1 METYK
6 VLFNEEDNEGV
17 YAISLVSDPA
27 IEVNFISLSKN
38 KEIKLAT
45 INEEQRILVGP
56 ILIPDQLIYRNQ
68 DGHEY
73 NIMFPKETIKQV
85 QHNFVQQGYQNN
97 STIEHSGK
105 SIPNVTF
112 VETWIKEDEVHDK
125 SVLYGFNEPV
135 GTLFGLMKVNNDEIW
150 NDYVKTGKVKGF
162 SIDGVFDMEKV
173 NLKTEI
179 NMNLETIVNA
189 IKEGF
194 ASIKMSNEN
203 EQVDAVETTEN
214 VEVTMA
220 TMMLKDGVT
229 ILEAE
234 AFEPEQAVF
243 IVAEN
248 GDKVPAPVG
257 EHELEDGRILVITQE
272 GIIAEIKDAMVEEV
286 APDAAPAGAEMVEM
300 NTKLAGEL
308 DLALLTKAVK
318 MLFNDRFCW
327 EINNQKRDASLQE
340 LIPAMTVAMSTEVAK
355 QIESIRTELTA
366 QIADVKTTQVEV
378 KASTKAKPE
387 VAETSNKN
395 VKLTRSQ
402 KILNNIKNLN

>member
-6 VLFNEEDNEGV
+6 VLFNEKENEGV

-27 IEVNFISLSKN
+27 IEVNFVSLSKQR
-38 KEIKLAT
+38 EIKLAT
-45 INEEQRILVGP
+45 INEEKRILVGP
-56 ILIPDQLIYRNQ
+56 ILIPDQKIYRNQ

-97 STIEHSGK
+97 STLEHSGK
-105 SIPNVTF
+105 AIPNVTF

-125 SVLYGFNEPV
+125 SVLYGFSEPV

-162 SIDGVFDMEKV
+162 SIDGIFDMEKV
-173 NLKTEI
+173 NLKSEI

-194 ASIKMSNEN
+194 ASVKLSSEA
-203 EQVDAVETTEN
+203 EQVEVVET
-214 VEVTMA
+214 VEVAMA

-234 AFEPEQAVF
+234 SFETGVYDNPMSVM

-272 GIIAEIKDAMVEEV
+272 GVIAEIKEVMAEEV
-286 APDAAPAGAEMVEM
+286 ETPEAEVEV
-300 NTKLAGEL
+300 E
-308 DLALLTKAVK
+308 V
-318 MLFNDRFCW
+318 
-327 EINNQKRDASLQE
+327 
-340 LIPAMTVAMSTEVAK
+340 AMTTEEMIKAIVTNMSVEVSK
-355 QIESIRTELTA
+355 QIEAIKTELSA
-366 QIADVKTTQVEV
+366 QIAEVKTTQVEV

-402 KILNNIKNLN
+402 KILNNLKN

>member
-6 VLFNEEDNEGV
+6 VLFNEQENEGV

-27 IEVNFISLSKN
+27 IEVQFVTLSKQ

-45 INEEQRILVGP
+45 INEEQRILLGAV
-56 ILIPDQLIYRNQ
+56 LIPNQPIYRNV
-68 DGHEY
+68 DGHEF
-73 NIMFPKETIKQV
+73 NIVFPKETIKQV
-85 QHNFVQQGYQNN
+85 QHNFSQQGYQNN
-97 STIEHSGK
+97 STIEHSGEQ
-105 SIPNVTF
+105 IQNVTF

-125 SVLYGFNEPV
+125 STMYGFNEPI
-135 GTLFGLMKVNNDEIW
+135 GTWYAAMKVNNDEIW

-173 NLKTEI
+173 NLKSEI

-229 ILEAE
+229 ILEAK

-286 APDAAPAGAEMVEM
+286 APDAAPAEAEAVE
-300 NTKLAGEL
+300 
-308 DLALLTKAVK
+308 
-318 MLFNDRFCW
+318 
-327 EINNQKRDASLQE
+327 
-340 LIPAMTVAMSTEVAK
+340 MSTEEMIKAIVTNMSVEVSK
-355 QIESIRTELTA
+355 QIEAIRTELSA
-366 QIADVKTTQVEV
+366 QIAEVKTTQVEV

-395 VKLTRSQ
+395 VKLTRNQ

>member
-27 IEVNFISLSKN
+27 IEVQFVTLSKQ

-45 INEEQRILVGP
+45 INEEQRILLGAV
-56 ILIPDQLIYRNQ
+56 LIPNQPIYRVQ
-68 DGHEY
+68 DGHEF
-73 NIMFPKETIKQV
+73 NIVFPKETIKQV
-85 QHNFVQQGYQNN
+85 QQNFSSQGYQNN

-105 SIPNVTF
+105 QIENVTF

-125 SVLYGFNEPV
+125 SVMHGFNEPI
-135 GTLFGLMKVNNDEIW
+135 GTWYAAMKVNNDEIW

-179 NMNLETIVNA
+179 NMNLESIVNA
-189 IKEGF
+189 IKDGF
-194 ASIKMSNEN
+194 ASVKLSSEA
-203 EQVDAVETTEN
+203 EQVEVVET

-234 AFEPEQAVF
+234 SFEAGKAVF

-248 GDKVPAPVG
+248 GDKVAAPIG
-257 EHELEDGRILVITQE
+257 EHELEDGRILVITEE
-272 GIIAEIKDAMVEEV
+272 GMIAEIKDAMVEEV
-286 APDAAPAGAEMVEM
+286 ETPEAEVEV
-300 NTKLAGEL
+300 E
-308 DLALLTKAVK
+308 V
-318 MLFNDRFCW
+318 
-327 EINNQKRDASLQE
+327 
-340 LIPAMTVAMSTEVAK
+340 AMTTEEMIKAIVTNMSVEVSK
-355 QIESIRTELTA
+355 QIEAIRTELSA
-366 QIADVKTTQVEV
+366 QIAEVKTTQVEV

-387 VAETSNKN
+387 VAQTSNKN
-395 VKLTRSQ
+395 VKLSRSQ
-402 KILNNIKNLN
+402 KILNNLKN

>member
-6 VLFNEEDNEGV
+6 VLFNEEENEGV

-97 STIEHSGK
+97 STLEHSGK
-105 SIPNVTF
+105 AIPNVTF

-125 SVLYGFNEPV
+125 SVLYGFSEPV

-162 SIDGVFDMEKV
+162 SIDGVFDMERV

-179 NMNLETIVNA
+179 NMNLESIVNA
-189 IKEGF
+189 IKDGF
-194 ASIKMSNEN
+194 ASIKLSNEA
-203 EQVDAVETTEN
+203 EQVEVIET
-214 VEVTMA
+214 VEVAME

-234 AFEPEQAVF
+234 SFETGQSVM
-243 IVAEN
+243 IIAEN
-248 GDKVPAPVG
+248 GDKVPAPIG
-257 EHELEDGRILVITQE
+257 EHELEDGRVLVITEE
-272 GIIAEIKDAMVEEV
+272 GKIAEIKDAMVEEV
-286 APDAAPAGAEMVEM
+286 ETPDADVEV
-300 NTKLAGEL
+300 E
-308 DLALLTKAVK
+308 V
-318 MLFNDRFCW
+318 
-327 EINNQKRDASLQE
+327 E
-340 LIPAMTVAMSTEVAK
+340 MSTEEMIKAIVTNMSVEVSK
-355 QIESIRTELTA
+355 QIEAIRTELSA
-366 QIADVKTTQVEV
+366 QISEVKTTQVEV

-387 VAETSNKN
+387 VAETSTKN

-402 KILNNIKNLN
+402 KILNNLKK